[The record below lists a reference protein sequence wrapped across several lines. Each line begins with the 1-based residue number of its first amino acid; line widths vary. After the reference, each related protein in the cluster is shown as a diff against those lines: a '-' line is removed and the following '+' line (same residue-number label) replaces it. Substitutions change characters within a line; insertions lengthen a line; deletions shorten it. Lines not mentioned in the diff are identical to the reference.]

1 MYLLDRRFAHHQ
13 AEKRPSG
20 PGHSAI
26 ACTVARGGPPPR
38 RARVDPD
45 ESASPGD
52 GEGIIAAFRSG
63 VRAAG
68 FEHPEW
74 TPYWLRHSF
83 ITHNLD
89 ILSDREIETLA
100 GHTSAVT
107 NAIYRHPSDEVVLER
122 AGKIQR
128 KLEKKWEREP

>member
-1 MYLLDRRFAHHQ
+1 VT
-13 AEKRPSG
+13 G
-20 PGHSAI
+20 
-26 ACTVARGGPPPR
+26 
-38 RARVDPD
+38 
-45 ESASPGD
+45 ES
-52 GEGIIAAFRSG
+52 IIKAFRAG
-63 VRAAG
+63 VQAAG
-68 FEHPEW
+68 FDHPEW

-89 ILSDREIETLA
+89 VLTDREIETLA

-128 KLEKKWEREP
+128 KLDKKREKK